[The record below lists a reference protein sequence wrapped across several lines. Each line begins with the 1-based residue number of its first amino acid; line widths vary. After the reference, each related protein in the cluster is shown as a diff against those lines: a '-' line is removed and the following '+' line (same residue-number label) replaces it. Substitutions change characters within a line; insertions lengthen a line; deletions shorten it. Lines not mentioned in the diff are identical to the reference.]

1 MEFNIM
7 TWNVDWFRNGKR
19 SEQEDKYCVNDCS
32 YEAYGKII
40 GIVKQFLEKENAV
53 VFLQEVPCKYKKDNC
68 WYEHPLYAQL
78 LKDFPKKDYD
88 IFMNDNNGRSCC
100 LRYTLAISKK
110 GVYAVNNTTF
120 CPYNNKTVQVPK
132 NNRIISVKKDPIVLF
147 GVHMPVLKNNKDDGK
162 MWDDIIQYAK
172 QVKNLIIA
180 GDFNAYVGCISKET
194 EKKYRSLLT
203 SMQECVPADN
213 KTFGNNRIDNILI
226 SKGTL
231 SKNCKYYVNVQ
242 HNVGKYSDQKVQPDE
257 EKYSDQKVQPD
268 KEKYSDHKYVT
279 MKLTIKD

>member
-19 SEQEDKYCVNDCS
+19 SEQEDKYCVKDCS
-32 YEAYGKII
+32 EEAYGKII

-53 VFLQEVPCKYKKDNC
+53 VFLQEVPYKYKKDNC

-78 LKDFPKKDYD
+78 LKDFPKEDYD
-88 IFMNDNNGRSCC
+88 IFMNDNNGHSYC

-110 GVYAVNNTTF
+110 EVYAVNNTAF
-120 CPYNNKTVQVPK
+120 CPYNN

-147 GVHMPVLKNNKDDGK
+147 GVHMPVLKNNKTDIDNIKNIK
-162 MWDDIIQYAK
+162 MWDDIIQYAQ

-180 GDFNAYVGCISKET
+180 GDFNAYVGCRSKET
-194 EKKYRSLLT
+194 EKKYCSLLT

-226 SKGTL
+226 SKGTFFE
-231 SKNCKYYVNVQ
+231 NYKYDVEVQ
-242 HNVGKYSDQKVQPDE
+242 RNVG
-257 EKYSDQKVQPD
+257 
-268 KEKYSDHKYVT
+268 KYSDHKYVT
-279 MKLTIKD
+279 MKLTIED

>member
-19 SEQEDKYCVNDCS
+19 SEQENQYCVNDCS
-32 YEAYGKII
+32 DEAYGKII
-40 GIVKQFLEKENAV
+40 GIVKQFLEEENAV
-53 VFLQEVPCKYKKDNC
+53 VFLQEVPCKYIKDNRR
-68 WYEHPLYAQL
+68 YEHPLYAQL

-88 IFMNDNNGRSCC
+88 IFMNNNGRSCC

-147 GVHMPVLKNNKDDGK
+147 GVHMPVLKNNKTDIDNIKNIK
-162 MWDDIIQYAK
+162 MWDDIIQYAQ

-180 GDFNAYVGCISKET
+180 GDFNAYEGCISKET
-194 EKKYRSLLT
+194 EEKYRSLLT
-203 SMQECVPADN
+203 SMQECVPAN
-213 KTFGNNRIDNILI
+213 KKTFGNNRIDNILI
-226 SKGTL
+226 SKETFFG
-231 SKNCKYYVNVQ
+231 NYKYDVNVQ
-242 HNVGKYSDQKVQPDE
+242 RNVGKYSDQKVQPDE
-257 EKYSDQKVQPD
+257 EKYSD
-268 KEKYSDHKYVT
+268 HKYVT

>member
-1 MEFNIM
+1 
-7 TWNVDWFRNGKR
+7 
-19 SEQEDKYCVNDCS
+19 
-32 YEAYGKII
+32 
-40 GIVKQFLEKENAV
+40 
-53 VFLQEVPCKYKKDNC
+53 
-68 WYEHPLYAQL
+68 
-78 LKDFPKKDYD
+78 
-88 IFMNDNNGRSCC
+88 MNDNNGRSCC

-147 GVHMPVLKNNKDDGK
+147 GVHMPVLKNNKDDIK

-180 GDFNAYVGCISKET
+180 GDFNAYVGCRSKET
-194 EKKYRSLLT
+194 GEKYCSLLT

-226 SKGTL
+226 SKGTFFE
-231 SKNCKYYVNVQ
+231 NYKYDV
-242 HNVGKYSDQKVQPDE
+242 KVQPDE
-257 EKYSDQKVQPD
+257 
-268 KEKYSDHKYVT
+268 EKYSDHKYVT

>member
-19 SEQEDKYCVNDCS
+19 SEQEGQYCVNDCS

-53 VFLQEVPCKYKKDNC
+53 VFLQEVPCKYIKDDR
-68 WYEHPLYAQL
+68 WYEHSLFAQL

-88 IFMNDNNGRSCC
+88 IFMNNNGRSCC

-147 GVHMPVLKNNKDDGK
+147 GVHMPVLKNNKDDIK

-180 GDFNAYVGCISKET
+180 GDFNAYVGCRSKET
-194 EKKYRSLLT
+194 GEKYCSLLT

-226 SKGTL
+226 SKGTFFE
-231 SKNCKYYVNVQ
+231 NYKYDV
-242 HNVGKYSDQKVQPDE
+242 KVQPN
-257 EKYSDQKVQPD
+257 VG
-268 KEKYSDHKYVT
+268 KYSDHKYVT

>member
-19 SEQEDKYCVNDCS
+19 SEQEGQYCVKDCS
-32 YEAYGKII
+32 DEAYGKII

-53 VFLQEVPCKYKKDNC
+53 VFLQEVPCKYIKDDR
-68 WYEHPLYAQL
+68 WYEHSLYAQL

-88 IFMNDNNGRSCC
+88 IFMNDNNDRSCC

-147 GVHMPVLKNNKDDGK
+147 GVHMPVLKNNKTDIDNIKNIK
-162 MWDDIIQYAK
+162 MWDDIIQYAQ

-180 GDFNAYVGCISKET
+180 GDFNAYEGCISKET
-194 EKKYRSLLT
+194 EEKYRSLLT
-203 SMQECVPADN
+203 SMQECVPAN
-213 KTFGNNRIDNILI
+213 KKTFGNNRIDNILI

-231 SKNCKYYVNVQ
+231 SKNCKYDVEE
-242 HNVGKYSDQKVQPDE
+242 QPDA
-257 EKYSDQKVQPD
+257 
-268 KEKYSDHKYVT
+268 EKYSDHKYVT

>member
-19 SEQEDKYCVNDCS
+19 SEQEDQYCVNDCS
-32 YEAYGKII
+32 DEAYGKII
-40 GIVKQFLEKENAV
+40 GVVKQFLEKENAV
-53 VFLQEVPCKYKKDNC
+53 VFLQEVPCKYIKDDR
-68 WYEHPLYAQL
+68 WYEHSLFAQL

-88 IFMNDNNGRSCC
+88 IFMNNNGRSCC

-147 GVHMPVLKNNKDDGK
+147 GVHMPVLKNNNGDIK

-194 EKKYRSLLT
+194 EKKYCSLLA

-226 SKGTL
+226 SKETFFG
-231 SKNCKYYVNVQ
+231 NYKYDV
-242 HNVGKYSDQKVQPDE
+242 KVQPDE
-257 EKYSDQKVQPD
+257 
-268 KEKYSDHKYVT
+268 EKYSDHKYVT

>member
-7 TWNVDWFRNGKR
+7 TWNVDWFRNGNR
-19 SEQEDKYCVNDCS
+19 SEQEDKYCVKDCS
-32 YEAYGKII
+32 EEAYGKII

-53 VFLQEVPCKYKKDNC
+53 VFLQEVPYKYKKDDC

-78 LKDFPKKDYD
+78 LKDFPKEDYD
-88 IFMNDNNGRSCC
+88 IFMNDNNGHSYC

-110 GVYAVNNTTF
+110 EVYAVNDTTF

-147 GVHMPVLKNNKDDGK
+147 GVHMPVLKNNKTDIDNIK

-194 EKKYRSLLT
+194 DKKYRSLLT

-226 SKGTL
+226 SKGTFFE
-231 SKNCKYYVNVQ
+231 NYKYDV
-242 HNVGKYSDQKVQPDE
+242 E
-257 EKYSDQKVQPD
+257 VQPD

-279 MKLTIKD
+279 MKLTIED

>member
-19 SEQEDKYCVNDCS
+19 SEQEGQYCVNDCS

-40 GIVKQFLEKENAV
+40 SIVKPFLEKENAV
-53 VFLQEVPCKYKKDNC
+53 VFLQEVPCKYIKDDC

-120 CPYNNKTVQVPK
+120 CPYNNKTVQVPE

-147 GVHMPVLKNNKDDGK
+147 GVHMPVLKNNKTDIDNIK

-180 GDFNAYVGCISKET
+180 GDFNAYVGCRSKET
-194 EKKYRSLLT
+194 EKKYCSLLT
-203 SMQECVPADN
+203 SMQECVPANN

-231 SKNCKYYVNVQ
+231 SKNCKYDV
-242 HNVGKYSDQKVQPDE
+242 KVQPDE
-257 EKYSDQKVQPD
+257 
-268 KEKYSDHKYVT
+268 EKYSDHKYVT
-279 MKLTIKD
+279 MKLTIED

>member
-32 YEAYGKII
+32 DEAYGKII
-40 GIVKQFLEKENAV
+40 GIVKQFLEEENAV
-53 VFLQEVPCKYKKDNC
+53 VFLQEVPCKYKKDNR
-68 WYEHPLYAQL
+68 WYKHPLYAQL
-78 LKDFPKKDYD
+78 LKDFPKEDYD
-88 IFMNDNNGRSCC
+88 IFMNDNNGHSYC

-110 GVYAVNNTTF
+110 EVYAVNDTTF

-194 EKKYRSLLT
+194 DKKYRSLLT
-203 SMQECVPADN
+203 SMQECVPADK

-231 SKNCKYYVNVQ
+231 SKNCKYDVNVQ

-257 EKYSDQKVQPD
+257 EKYSD
-268 KEKYSDHKYVT
+268 HKYVT

>member
-53 VFLQEVPCKYKKDNC
+53 VFLQEVPCKYIKDDC
-68 WYEHPLYAQL
+68 RYEHPLYAQL

-147 GVHMPVLKNNKDDGK
+147 GVHMPVLKNNKTDIDNIK

-180 GDFNAYVGCISKET
+180 GDFNAYVGCRSKET
-194 EKKYRSLLT
+194 EDKYCQLLEF
-203 SMQECVPADN
+203 MQECVPADN

-226 SKGTL
+226 SKGTFFE
-231 SKNCKYYVNVQ
+231 NYKYDV
-242 HNVGKYSDQKVQPDE
+242 KVQPDE
-257 EKYSDQKVQPD
+257 
-268 KEKYSDHKYVT
+268 EKYSDHKYVT
-279 MKLTIKD
+279 MKLTIED

>member
-7 TWNVDWFRNGKR
+7 TWNVDWFRNGNR
-19 SEQEDKYCVNDCS
+19 SEQEDKYCVKDCS
-32 YEAYGKII
+32 EEAYGKII
-40 GIVKQFLEKENAV
+40 GIVKPFLEKENAV
-53 VFLQEVPCKYKKDNC
+53 VFLQEVPYKYKDGR
-68 WYEHPLYAQL
+68 WYEHSLYAQL
-78 LKDFPKKDYD
+78 LKDFPKEDYD

-120 CPYNNKTVQVPK
+120 CPYNNKTGQV
-132 NNRIISVKKDPIVLF
+132 NNRMISVKKDPIVLF
-147 GVHMPVLKNNKDDGK
+147 GVHMPVLKNNKTDIDNIK
-162 MWDDIIQYAK
+162 MWDDIIQYAQ

-180 GDFNAYVGCISKET
+180 GDFNAYVGCRSKET
-194 EKKYRSLLT
+194 DDKYCQLLK
-203 SMQECVPADN
+203 SMQECVPADK

-231 SKNCKYYVNVQ
+231 SENCKYDVEVRPR
-242 HNVGKYSDQKVQPDE
+242 PDE
-257 EKYSDQKVQPD
+257 
-268 KEKYSDHKYVT
+268 EKYSDHKYVT